1 MSLCLHNNPSYSTQC
16 GKCRGLVLP
25 TRDQDNNRLTWT
37 FYAFGSAAPP
47 TMRTSAFFF
56 NDALASL
63 NNVERM
69 AIFIGDE
76 NQQALLVQ
84 APARPRQ
91 YTIQRIQD
99 KSVNNWYG
107 TTTRHLNQNQVL
119 FHQVVREILDVDDFV
134 SATMS
139 WHEI

>member
-1 MSLCLHNNPSYSTQC
+1 VC
-16 GKCRGLVLP
+16 KGLALP
-25 TRDQDNNRLTWT
+25 TRDDSNNLLSWI

-47 TMRTSAFFF
+47 TKRTSAFFF

-63 NNVERM
+63 NNVERI

-76 NQQALLVQ
+76 NQKVLLVQ
-84 APARPRQ
+84 APAKPRQ

-99 KSVNNWYG
+99 KTDNNKFG
-107 TTTRHLNQNQVL
+107 TRTFNLNQHQVR

-134 SATMS
+134 SGKQNLFKS
-139 WHEI
+139 FY